1 MKGIANI
8 ALVLIVFVI
17 SVGQS
22 CVEFNWCNGHGKCS
36 NDGTKCNCD
45 IGWGSSSDISLFK
58 APDCS
63 ARVCPYGDAWADV
76 ADSSGAAHAP
86 AECSNA
92 GYTGSACQRA
102 KCPNDCSGHGR
113 CKSMRRMAETDEAQV
128 VGPNVVYGLTLG
140 VYSPP
145 RSPRTANSWDADKIF
160 GCVCDSS
167 WPVGY
172 GSGDQFVLEWFGPD
186 CSLRRCPSGFD
197 RGNAVESNALNCFN
211 VTIPNSGSR
220 TRAGQGALCY
230 IECSRQ
236 GLCDYKTG
244 ACEYYEG
251 YEPPKQNDTVIIEE
265 DDTTIYLRN
274 LERSLEELRRRSGGS

>member
-1 MKGIANI
+1 MATANAATTEPSIAHPEYVPTVTRGQMSLTPLEQHMLQQNAPMQDFAI
-8 ALVLIVFVI
+8 APLVGVSASQAILVVR
-17 SVGQS
+17 VNVQ
-22 CVEFNWCNGHGKCS
+22 
-36 NDGTKCNCD
+36 
-45 IGWGSSSDISLFK
+45 
-58 APDCS
+58 S
-63 ARVCPYGDAWADV
+63 ARTTVQD
-76 ADSSGAAHAP
+76 
-86 AECSNA
+86 
-92 GYTGSACQRA
+92 
-102 KCPNDCSGHGR
+102 
-113 CKSMRRMAETDEAQV
+113 MA
-128 VGPNVVYGLTLG
+128 G

-145 RSPRTANSWDADKIF
+145 RSPRPANSWDADKIF

-172 GSGDQFVLEWFGPD
+172 GSGDQFVSEWFGPD

-211 VTIPNSGSR
+211 VSIPNSGSR

-251 YEPPKQNDTVIIEE
+251 YEPPKQNDTVVIEE

-274 LERSLEELRRRSGGS
+274 LERGLEELRRRSGGS